1 LEFKFKINNESW
13 NTSAKPIKFDDLK
26 WLEVKVLCM
35 FVDEFSYYPQQ
46 KNLENAE
53 EISKG
58 NQFSKAILSF
68 IQVEQTD
75 EENDLKSREKKL
87 VNHLKWVARK
97 NKTNFIV
104 LHSFAHLSES
114 KASPEF
120 TKELFNEAEKRL
132 LNAGYLVAQ
141 TPFGYFLDLNIK
153 APGFSQA
160 RIWASL

>member
-1 LEFKFKINNESW
+1 M
-13 NTSAKPIKFDDLK
+13 
-26 WLEVKVLCM
+26 KVLCL
-35 FVDEFSYYPQQ
+35 FVDEFSYFPQQ
-46 KNLENAE
+46 KNLENTE
-53 EISKG
+53 DIFEGK
-58 NQFSKAILSF
+58 QFSKAILSF
-68 IQVEQTD
+68 IHVEETD

-97 NKTNFIV
+97 NETNSII

-120 TKELFNEAEKRL
+120 TKELLNEAEKRL
-132 LNAGYLVAQ
+132 LNAGYSVEQ

>member
-1 LEFKFKINNESW
+1 
-13 NTSAKPIKFDDLK
+13 
-26 WLEVKVLCM
+26 VKVLTM
-35 FVDEFSYYPQQ
+35 FVDEFSYFPQQ

-53 EISKG
+53 EFSVGK
-58 NQFSKAILSF
+58 QFSKAILSF

-97 NKTNFIV
+97 NETNTIIF
-104 LHSFAHLSES
+104 HSFAHLSDS

-120 TKELFNEAEKRL
+120 TKELFNQAEKRL
-132 LNAGYLVAQ
+132 QNAGYCTAQ

-153 APGFSQA
+153 APGFSLA

>member
-1 LEFKFKINNESW
+1 M
-13 NTSAKPIKFDDLK
+13 
-26 WLEVKVLCM
+26 KVLCM
-35 FVDEFSYYPQQ
+35 FVDEFSYYPKQ
-46 KNLENAE
+46 KNLENTE
-53 EISKG
+53 EITEGK
-58 NQFSKAILSF
+58 QFSKAILSF

-97 NKTNFIV
+97 NDTTSII

-120 TKELFNEAEKRL
+120 TKEIFNEAEKRL
-132 LNAGYLVAQ
+132 LNAGYSVAQ

>member
-1 LEFKFKINNESW
+1 
-13 NTSAKPIKFDDLK
+13 
-26 WLEVKVLCM
+26 VKVLCM
-35 FVDEFSYYPQQ
+35 FVDEFSYFPQQ
-46 KNLENAE
+46 KNLENTE
-53 EISKG
+53 EITEGK
-58 NQFSKAILSF
+58 QFSKAILSF
-68 IQVEQTD
+68 IQIEQTD

-97 NKTNFIV
+97 NETNSII

-132 LNAGYLVAQ
+132 LNAGYSVAQ

>member
-1 LEFKFKINNESW
+1 M
-13 NTSAKPIKFDDLK
+13 
-26 WLEVKVLCM
+26 KVLCM
-35 FVDEFSYYPQQ
+35 FVDEFSYFPQQ
-46 KNLENAE
+46 KNLEDSE
-53 EISKG
+53 EVLTGK
-58 NQFSKAILSF
+58 QFSKAILSF

-75 EENDLKSREKKL
+75 EENDLKSSEEKL

-97 NKTNFIV
+97 NETNSVI

-132 LNAGYLVAQ
+132 LNAGYSVVQ

-153 APGFSQA
+153 APGVSQA

>member
-1 LEFKFKINNESW
+1 
-13 NTSAKPIKFDDLK
+13 
-26 WLEVKVLCM
+26 VKVLCL
-35 FVDEFSYYPQQ
+35 FVDEFSYFPQQ
-46 KNLENAE
+46 KNLENTE
-53 EISKG
+53 EITEGK
-58 NQFSKAILSF
+58 QFYKAILSF

-97 NKTNFIV
+97 NETDSII

-132 LNAGYLVAQ
+132 LNAGYSVDQ

>member
-1 LEFKFKINNESW
+1 
-13 NTSAKPIKFDDLK
+13 
-26 WLEVKVLCM
+26 M

-46 KNLENAE
+46 KNMENVE
-53 EISKG
+53 EIVIRG
-58 NQFSKAILSF
+58 QFSKAILSF
-68 IQVEQTD
+68 IQVEQSD
-75 EENDLKSREKKL
+75 EENDVKSREKKL

-97 NKTNFIV
+97 NETNSII

-132 LNAGYLVAQ
+132 QNAGYSVAQ

-153 APGFSQA
+153 APGFSLA